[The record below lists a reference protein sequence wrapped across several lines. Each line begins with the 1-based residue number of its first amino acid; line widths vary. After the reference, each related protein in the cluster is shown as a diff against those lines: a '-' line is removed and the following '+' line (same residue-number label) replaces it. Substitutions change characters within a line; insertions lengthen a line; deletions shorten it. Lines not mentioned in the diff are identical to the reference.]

1 VRVTKERFDA
11 ADVARDAEGADGGA
25 DTAVDVITTHD
36 TWEDI
41 ERNRSTTEYSSAPPA
56 GSMAFDSRAKGRV
69 WAFPKQRVTRD
80 MLTARAV
87 NSGRKVCG
95 ILPTG
100 WAATGAKGMPSV
112 LVGEGGAGAGD
123 DGRERGDSVED
134 EFFFRDGDEPAV
146 IRAVPYSLHAPY
158 EELESIVRSLAP
170 VSVVGN
176 TRPPKSPDAPAI
188 DPENFFGRL
197 LSDPPDDEED
207 DEESLDADGYDMKE
221 DDDVAGFVE
230 GKESNETGHRIV
242 DVLTSKKPSSPR
254 PAEKRPAA
262 MKLATKGISLARSAP
277 GYKSPSPSP
286 AVVVD
291 EEDDEEEDTD
301 ILPTQDDDNDDDDTQ
316 TEACSLDATLTGAE
330 SRRIREDEGVDS
342 ARTEPPNR
350 GEMLERRNA
359 LAFARA
365 LLKGGGVSVFKKGKD
380 GDVEGGGEKGRK
392 RRRLPPGFLPSH
404 NTGGVTRTR
413 W

>member
-1 VRVTKERFDA
+1 
-11 ADVARDAEGADGGA
+11 
-25 DTAVDVITTHD
+25 
-36 TWEDI
+36 
-41 ERNRSTTEYSSAPPA
+41 
-56 GSMAFDSRAKGRV
+56 
-69 WAFPKQRVTRD
+69 
-80 MLTARAV
+80 
-87 NSGRKVCG
+87 
-95 ILPTG
+95 
-100 WAATGAKGMPSV
+100 
-112 LVGEGGAGAGD
+112 
-123 DGRERGDSVED
+123 
-134 EFFFRDGDEPAV
+134 
-146 IRAVPYSLHAPY
+146 
-158 EELESIVRSLAP
+158 
-170 VSVVGN
+170 
-176 TRPPKSPDAPAI
+176 
-188 DPENFFGRL
+188 
-197 LSDPPDDEED
+197 
-207 DEESLDADGYDMKE
+207 
-221 DDDVAGFVE
+221 
-230 GKESNETGHRIV
+230 
-242 DVLTSKKPSSPR
+242 
-254 PAEKRPAA
+254 

-404 NTGGVTRTR
+404 ATGGVTRTR
-413 W
+413 

>member
-1 VRVTKERFDA
+1 
-11 ADVARDAEGADGGA
+11 
-25 DTAVDVITTHD
+25 
-36 TWEDI
+36 
-41 ERNRSTTEYSSAPPA
+41 
-56 GSMAFDSRAKGRV
+56 MAFDSRAKGRV

-123 DGRERGDSVED
+123 EGRERGDSVED

-197 LSDPPDDEED
+197 LSDPPDDDED

-230 GKESNETGHRIV
+230 GKENNEVGHRIV
-242 DVLTSKKPSSPR
+242 DVLTSAAGTTRVGKKPASTS
-254 PAEKRPAA
+254 ERPAA

-301 ILPTQDDDNDDDDTQ
+301 ILPTQDDDDEEDDTQ

-404 NTGGVTRTR
+404 ATGGVTRTR